1 MSDVILNDVTNVSQL
16 SVINDNF
23 DKIESHLNDKAIDR
37 TDVGSLADD
46 VDMNGFRL
54 YNLPAPT
61 LDNEV
66 ARLIDVREA
75 ALGGGTVLLGVSS
88 VNSRLG
94 DVVIESGDVVAAL
107 GYNPAPVVSPVF
119 MGVPIANTPDTADNS
134 SQLATTAFV
143 KAVVAGATTGVAD
156 FNGRTG
162 NVVLTSGD
170 VTTALTYTPANLVSP
185 ALTGT
190 PTAPTAAAVTDN
202 TQIATTAFVHDVVDT
217 ISTGVTS
224 VNTRTGAVTLI
235 SGDITSALT
244 YTPANLVS
252 PTFTG
257 VPAVPTAAPGTN
269 TTQAA
274 STAFVTNAV
283 AASTTGVSSFN
294 ARTGAV
300 TLTSGDV
307 TGALTYTPA
316 NLISPTFTGVPS
328 GPTAAPATNTTQ
340 LATTAFVTN
349 AVTATG
355 VSSFNTRTGA
365 VTLTGQ
371 DVATAVGTAA
381 SAAQLDINTT
391 SASPTSN
398 SIYLTRLANYAG
410 GVPGWV
416 NSALF
421 IDTTVNTGT
430 TSFEWGLTSR
440 IQNYATGAGENVGAF
455 FQGNKYSTGPT
466 WGAVSEMADMT
477 NLPTSTTSGS
487 AWGLEVDIAGNGA
500 DNYQKRAGI
509 VVVVAN
515 AYEGRGLGPGIGKCY
530 AYDGIRLTASN
541 NDNSKGAFTFG
552 INIMSAEGAGLL
564 NQASG
569 TRGIWHTG
577 SYTVGI
583 DLASA
588 THAGAAIRLKANDYL
603 SFDGSDTYKVK
614 YNSGNG
620 LLEFYGGGT
629 RKGYINLVSGADVD
643 LAGGGS
649 YVDTTTNQ
657 NVGGIKNFTSAIAA
671 SGGVTANGILM
682 TASNTIDW
690 TSAGNISGTSGSLNG
705 YLRIKIDGVAYKLP
719 FYNS

>member
-88 VNSRLG
+88 
-94 DVVIESGDVVAAL
+94 DVVTAL
-107 GYNPAPVVSPVF
+107 GFNPAPRVSPVF
-119 MGVPIANTPDTADNS
+119 LGIPIANTPDTADNS

-143 KAVVAGATTGVAD
+143 KAVVASGMSGVSS
-156 FNGRTG
+156 F
-162 NVVLTSGD
+162 
-170 VTTALTYTPANLVSP
+170 
-185 ALTGT
+185 
-190 PTAPTAAAVTDN
+190 
-202 TQIATTAFVHDVVDT
+202 
-217 ISTGVTS
+217 
-224 VNTRTGAVTLI
+224 NTRTGDVVLT
-235 SGDITSALT
+235 SGDITSALA
-244 YTPANLVS
+244 YTPANSVS

-316 NLISPTFTGVPS
+316 NIASPAFTGVPTA
-328 GPTAAPATNTTQ
+328 PTAAPGTNTTQ
-340 LATTAFVTN
+340 LASTAFVTA
-349 AVTATG
+349 AVSATG
-355 VSSFNTRTGA
+355 VTAFNTRTGS
-365 VTLTGQ
+365 VTLTGN
-371 DVATAVGTAA
+371 DVVTALETAA
-381 SAAQLDINTT
+381 NAGAVSIDTT
-391 SASPTSN
+391 APTATSSSFFLNRTASYS
-398 SIYLTRLANYAG
+398 G
-410 GVPGWV
+410 GTPGFV

-421 IDTTVNTGT
+421 ADTTVSSGA
-430 TSFEWGLTSR
+430 TSFEWGITSR
-440 IQNYATGAGENVGAF
+440 LNNYATGAGENCGAY
-455 FQGNKYSTGPT
+455 FQGNKFSTGPT
-466 WGAVSEMADMT
+466 WGSVSEVCDRT
-477 NLPTSTTSGS
+477 NSNSTATSG
-487 AWGLEVDIAGNGA
+487 GTVGMEVDVWCNGS
-500 DNYQKRAGI
+500 DNFQQRIGVD
-509 VVVVAN
+509 VVVGNAN
-515 AYEGRGLGPGIGKCY
+515 EIRGLGPGIGKGY
-530 AYDGIRLTASN
+530 AYDAIRILAQG
-541 NDNSKGAFTFG
+541 NDNSKGAFLYG
-552 INIMSAEGAGLL
+552 LHIMSADSAGII

-569 TRGIWHTG
+569 TRGIYHTG
-577 SYTVGI
+577 TYVVGI
-583 DLASA
+583 DLASS
-588 THAGAAIRLKANDYL
+588 TNTGSAIRLKANEYI
-603 SFDGSDTYKVK
+603 SFDGTDTFKVK
-614 YNSGNG
+614 YNSGTG
-620 LLEFYGGGT
+620 FLEFYGGGT

-690 TSAGNISGTSGSLNG
+690 ASAGNISGTSGSLNG